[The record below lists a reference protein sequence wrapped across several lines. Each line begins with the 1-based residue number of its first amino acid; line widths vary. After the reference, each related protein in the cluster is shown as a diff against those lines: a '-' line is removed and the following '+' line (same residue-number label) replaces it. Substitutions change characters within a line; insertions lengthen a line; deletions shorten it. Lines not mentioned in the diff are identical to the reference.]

1 MNLRRLAAVA
11 ALAVG
16 GTMLAATPAHAAN
29 IATNPG
35 FENGLTGWTCSGTS
49 GATAVSSPVHGGSK
63 ALQATPQGS
72 DTARCQQTVS
82 VKPSSSY
89 SLSGWVRGGYV
100 FLGVTGTGTTDQN
113 TWTSSP
119 SAYSQLTRTF
129 TTGAS
134 TKSVTIYVNSWYG
147 QGAYQAD
154 DIVLDGPPGDDT
166 PPPDTVPPTVP
177 GNLAVGGA
185 TNSTLNLSWSASTD
199 NSGKVDRYEVSRD
212 NGAPVSAGANLSHTA
227 TGLTASTTYGF
238 RVRACDG
245 SDNCSAYTSVVN
257 GTTTGGP
264 DTTPPSVPAGLTVG
278 GPTANSLNLA
288 WSASTDDS
296 GKVDRYEV
304 SRDNGAP
311 VSAGA
316 NLSHTATG
324 LTANTTYGFRVR
336 ACDGSNNCS
345 AYGPSVSG
353 KTSDD
358 TLPPTGEIR
367 YAPYI
372 DITMPTPSLVSAS
385 NATGVK
391 NYTLAFALGD
401 STGCNPAWGGTIP
414 IDEPRIINDV
424 KALQAK
430 GGQVIVATG
439 GAQGPY
445 LEHTCGTSAAL
456 LTAYKKVLDTVGTN
470 HLDVDVEASIDVN
483 KVNTALKQLQT
494 ERGTVI
500 SYTLRIQGADYGLD
514 PFSVSILQDAAAK
527 GLNLIVNPMLMD
539 FGYSGNWGAA
549 LISAAQ
555 ATLNQMKGVWPAKT
569 DAQLKKMLGL
579 TPMIGK
585 NDTGSTTTQADA
597 RSLLNWANSNH
608 VAYIGFWSAGRDNGG
623 CPNGQVSPTCS
634 GISQSPWEFTTIF
647 KGFTG

>member
-1 MNLRRLAAVA
+1 MNLRKLAAA
-11 ALAVG
+11 AVLAIG
-16 GTMLAATPAHAAN
+16 GTMLAASPAHAAN

-35 FENGLTGWTCSGTS
+35 FEDGLTGWTCTASS

-100 FLGVTGTGTTDQN
+100 FLGVSGTGTTDQS

-166 PPPDTVPPTVP
+166 DTVAPTVP
-177 GNLAVGGA
+177 GNLTVGGA
-185 TNSTLNLSWSASTD
+185 TGSSLDLAWSASTD
-199 NSGKVDRYEVSRD
+199 NSGKIDRYEVSRD
-212 NGAPVSAGANLSHTA
+212 NAAPVNAGTALTHTA
-227 TGLTASTTYGF
+227 TGLNADTTYGF
-238 RVRACDG
+238 RVRACDAAN
-245 SDNCSAYTSVVN
+245 NCSAYTPVVN
-257 GTTTGGP
+257 GRTTGGGP
-264 DTTPPSVPAGLTVG
+264 DTTAPTVPGSPAVG
-278 GPTANSLNLA
+278 SPTTSSLKVT

-304 SRDNGAP
+304 SRDNAAP
-311 VSAGA
+311 VSAGT

-324 LTANTTYGFRVR
+324 LSANTTYGFRVR
-336 ACDGSNNCS
+336 ACDASDNCS
-345 AYGPSVSG
+345 AYTSSVSG
-353 KTSDD
+353 KTSDV
-358 TLPPTGEIR
+358 TQPSGEIR

-372 DITMPTPSLVSAS
+372 DITMTTPSLVNAAA
-385 NATGVK
+385 ATGVK

-401 STGCNPAWGGTIP
+401 SSGCNPAWGGTIP
-414 IDEPRIINDV
+414 LDEPRIINDV
-424 KALQAK
+424 KALQAQ

-456 LTAYKKVLDTVGTN
+456 LAAYKKVLDTVGTN
-470 HLDVDVEASIDVN
+470 HLDIDVEATIDTN
-483 KVNTALKQLQT
+483 KVNTALKQLQA
-494 ERGTVI
+494 ERGTVV
-500 SYTLRIQGADYGLD
+500 SYTLRIQGQDYGLD
-514 PFSVSILQDAAAK
+514 PFSLSILQDAAAK
-527 GLNLIVNPMLMD
+527 GLDVIVNPMLMN
-539 FGYSGNWGAA
+539 FGYTGNWGSAMTA
-549 LISAAQ
+549 AAQ

-585 NDTGSTTTQADA
+585 NDTGMTTTQADA
-597 RSLLNWANSNH
+597 RTLLSWANSNH
-608 VAYIGFWSAGRDNGG
+608 VAFIGFWSSGRDNGG

-634 GISQSPWEFTTIF
+634 GVSQSPWEFTNIF

>member
-11 ALAVG
+11 VLAIG
-16 GTMLAATPAHAAN
+16 GTMLAATPANAAN

-35 FENGLTGWTCSGTS
+35 FENDLAGWSCTAGA
-49 GATAVSSPVHGGSK
+49 GATVVSSPVHGGSK

-72 DTARCQQTVS
+72 DTGRCQQTVS

-89 SLSGWVRGGYV
+89 TLSGWVRGGYV
-100 FLGVTGTGTTDQN
+100 FLGVSGTGTTDQN

-134 TKSVTIYVNSWYG
+134 TKTVTIYVNSWYG

-154 DIVLDGPPGDDT
+154 DIVLDGPPGEGT
-166 PPPDTVPPTVP
+166 PTDITPPTVP
-177 GNLAVGGA
+177 
-185 TNSTLNLSWSASTD
+185 T
-199 NSGKVDRYEVSRD
+199 
-212 NGAPVSAGANLSHTA
+212 
-227 TGLTASTTYGF
+227 
-238 RVRACDG
+238 
-245 SDNCSAYTSVVN
+245 
-257 GTTTGGP
+257 
-264 DTTPPSVPAGLTVG
+264 GLTVG
-278 GPTANSLNLA
+278 GPTSSSLNLA

-296 GKVDRYEV
+296 GRIDRYEV
-304 SRDNGAP
+304 SRDNGNP
-311 VSAGA
+311 VSAGTA
-316 NLSHTATG
+316 LSHTATG
-324 LTANTTYGFRVR
+324 LSPDTTYGFRVR
-336 ACDGSNNCS
+336 ACDGSGNCS
-345 AYGPSVSG
+345 AYSSSVSG
-353 KTSDD
+353 KTSGG
-358 TLPPTGEIR
+358 TVPPPGEIR

-372 DITMPTPSLVSAS
+372 DITMATPSLVGAA

-401 STGCNPAWGGTIP
+401 SSGCNPAWGGTIP
-414 IDEPRIINDV
+414 VDEPRIINDV
-424 KALQAK
+424 RALQAQ

-483 KVNTALKQLQT
+483 KVNTALKQLQA

-500 SYTLRIQGADYGLD
+500 SYTLRIQGQDYGLD

-527 GLNLIVNPMLMD
+527 GLDVIVNPMLMD
-539 FGYSGNWGAA
+539 FGYSGNWGSA
-549 LISAAQ
+549 LISAAE
-555 ATLNQMKGVWPAKT
+555 ATLKQMKGVWPAKT
-569 DAQLKKMLGL
+569 DAQLRKRLGL

>member
-1 MNLRRLAAVA
+1 MNLRRLAATAVA
-11 ALAVG
+11 ALGWA
-16 GTMLAATPAHAAN
+16 MLIATPASAAN

-35 FENGLTGWTCSGTS
+35 FEDGLTGWTCTADA
-49 GATAVSSPVHGGSK
+49 GATVVSSPVHGGSK
-63 ALQATPQGS
+63 ALQATPQGG
-72 DTARCQQTVS
+72 DTARCQQGLS
-82 VKPSSSY
+82 VKSGSSY
-89 SLSGWVRGGYV
+89 TLSAWVRGGYV
-100 FLGVTGTGTTDQN
+100 FLGVSNTGTTDKS
-113 TWTSSP
+113 TWASSP
-119 SAYSQLTRTF
+119 SAYTKVTQTF
-129 TTGAS
+129 TTGPY
-134 TKSVTIYVNSWYG
+134 TKSLLIYVNGWYG
-147 QGAYQAD
+147 QGAYQVD

-166 PPPDTVPPTVP
+166 PPIDITPPTLPGDVTVGDATSDSLRVSWTAATDDSGRIARYEVIRDGGAPVNVRTDLEYTATGLSPGMTYGFQVRACDQANNCSPYTQVVNGRTTGGGTDVTPPTVP
-177 GNLAVGGA
+177 
-185 TNSTLNLSWSASTD
+185 
-199 NSGKVDRYEVSRD
+199 
-212 NGAPVSAGANLSHTA
+212 
-227 TGLTASTTYGF
+227 TGLTVS
-238 RVRACDG
+238 
-245 SDNCSAYTSVVN
+245 
-257 GTTTGGP
+257 
-264 DTTPPSVPAGLTVG
+264 
-278 GPTANSLNLA
+278 GPTSDSLNLA

-296 GKVDRYEV
+296 GRVERYEV
-304 SRDNGAP
+304 SRDDGAP

-316 NLSHTATG
+316 NLRHTATG
-324 LTANTTYGFRVR
+324 LSPDTTYGFRVR
-336 ACDGSNNCS
+336 ACDGANNCS

-353 KTSDD
+353 KTGGVI
-358 TLPPTGEIR
+358 PPTGEIR

-372 DITMPTPSLVSAS
+372 DITMPKPSLVSTA

-424 KALQAK
+424 KALQAQ

-456 LTAYKKVLDTVGTN
+456 LNAYKKVLDTVGTN
-470 HLDVDVEASIDVN
+470 HLDIDVEASIDAN

-494 ERGTVI
+494 ERGTVV
-500 SYTLRIQGADYGLD
+500 SYTLRVQGSDYGLD

-527 GLNLIVNPMLMD
+527 GLDVIVNPMLMN

-549 LISAAQ
+549 MISAAQ

-585 NDTGSTTTQADA
+585 NDTGATTTQADA
-597 RSLLNWANSNH
+597 RALLGWANSNH